1 MKIVSN
7 KEFCI
12 ATTDV
17 RGINCKEMRQMH
29 ELKQRIAAILDSHE
43 SDEVRNE
50 YATDEDLKLMWCIL
64 HTFTREFSDTQ
75 KSTFDDAMKELNA
88 PVEEPEPEPKF

>member
-50 YATDEDLKLMWCIL
+50 SINPLFIVFKGFIFHLK
-64 HTFTREFSDTQ
+64 
-75 KSTFDDAMKELNA
+75 
-88 PVEEPEPEPKF
+88 P